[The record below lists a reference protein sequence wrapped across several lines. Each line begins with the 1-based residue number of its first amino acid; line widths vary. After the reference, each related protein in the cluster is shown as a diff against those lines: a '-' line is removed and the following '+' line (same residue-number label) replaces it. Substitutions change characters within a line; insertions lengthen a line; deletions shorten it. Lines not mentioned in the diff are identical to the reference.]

1 MRGGAAAAVPFCIL
15 GSMEV
20 PVVEMWRARLRELSA
35 RQMALIGALLLCGI
49 SGIAL
54 LWPDDTETLVTL
66 QQASAPPRAPEIA
79 GLSAAA
85 KRSPLRNPFSDA
97 HERAHEIPS
106 TIATAEQKNQTLPPN
121 TLPVPSPLPPTA
133 ALPPAPPPAPL
144 VLRGVVTGA
153 DGVRLAILARGAEG
167 AALGIGEVWQ
177 GYTLR
182 ALSDRSATLDSASGT
197 ITLTRE

>member
-1 MRGGAAAAVPFCIL
+1 MIETWRRYWAA
-15 GSMEV
+15 
-20 PVVEMWRARLRELSA
+20 LSA
-35 RQMALIGALLLCGI
+35 RQRALVGALLLCVLCGVYLLQGDSPQPVAI
-49 SGIAL
+49 VQHPDIA
-54 LWPDDTETLVTL
+54 PSPATEIT
-66 QQASAPPRAPEIA
+66 

-85 KRSPLRNPFSDA
+85 KRSSLRNPFSGT
-97 HERAHEIPS
+97 HERAHEVPS
-106 TIATAEQKNQTLPPN
+106 AITAAEQKGQTLPPDPS
-121 TLPVPSPLPPTA
+121 PVPSTPPTA
-133 ALPPAPPPAPL
+133 AVPPVPPPAPL

-153 DGVRLAILARGAEG
+153 DGVRIAILARGEEG

>member
-1 MRGGAAAAVPFCIL
+1 MIETWRRYWAA
-15 GSMEV
+15 
-20 PVVEMWRARLRELSA
+20 LSA
-35 RQMALIGALLLCGI
+35 RQRALVGALLLCAL
-49 SGIAL
+49 SGVYL
-54 LWPDDTETLVTL
+54 L
-66 QQASAPPRAPEIA
+66 QADSPQPVAIVQHNEKAPPATEIR

-85 KRSPLRNPFSDA
+85 KRPPLRNPFSDA
-97 HERAHEIPS
+97 HERAHEVS
-106 TIATAEQKNQTLPPN
+106 SATTVVEQKGQTLPPDPS
-121 TLPVPSPLPPTA
+121 PVPSTPPTA
-133 ALPPAPPPAPL
+133 AVPPVPPPAPL

-153 DGVRLAILARGAEG
+153 DGVRIAILARGEEG

>member
-1 MRGGAAAAVPFCIL
+1 MIETWRRYWAA
-15 GSMEV
+15 
-20 PVVEMWRARLRELSA
+20 LSA
-35 RQMALIGALLLCGI
+35 RQRALVGALLLCAL
-49 SGIAL
+49 SGVYL
-54 LWPDDTETLVTL
+54 L
-66 QQASAPPRAPEIA
+66 QADSPQPVAIVQHIEKAPPATEIR

-85 KRSPLRNPFSDA
+85 KRPPLRNPFSDA

-153 DGVRLAILARGAEG
+153 DGVRIAILARGEEG
-167 AALGIGEVWQ
+167 AALGIGEMWQ

>member
-1 MRGGAAAAVPFCIL
+1 MIETWRRCWAALSVRQ
-15 GSMEV
+15 
-20 PVVEMWRARLRELSA
+20 RALV
-35 RQMALIGALLLCGI
+35 GALLLCVLCGVY
-49 SGIAL
+49 L
-54 LWPDDTETLVTL
+54 LQTDSPQSVAIVQHIETK
-66 QQASAPPRAPEIA
+66 APPTTEIT

-97 HERAHEIPS
+97 HERAHEMPS
-106 TIATAEQKNQTLPPN
+106 ATTAVEQKGQTLPPN
-121 TLPVPSPLPPTA
+121 TSPVPPIPPTA
-133 ALPPAPPPAPL
+133 AVPPAPPFAPL

-153 DGVRLAILARGAEG
+153 DGVRIAILARGEEG

>member
-1 MRGGAAAAVPFCIL
+1 M
-15 GSMEV
+15 
-20 PVVEMWRARLRELSA
+20 VEMWRARLRELSA

-66 QQASAPPRAPEIA
+66 QQASAPPPAPEVA

-106 TIATAEQKNQTLPPN
+106 ATTAVEQKGQTLLPDPS
-121 TLPVPSPLPPTA
+121 PVPPPLPPTA

-167 AALGIGEVWQ
+167 AALGIGEVWK

>member
-1 MRGGAAAAVPFCIL
+1 MIETWRRYWAA
-15 GSMEV
+15 
-20 PVVEMWRARLRELSA
+20 LSA
-35 RQMALIGALLLCGI
+35 RQRALVGALLLCAL
-49 SGIAL
+49 SGVYL
-54 LWPDDTETLVTL
+54 LQADSPQPVTIVQHIETK
-66 QQASAPPRAPEIA
+66 APPATEIT

-97 HERAHEIPS
+97 HERAHEMPS
-106 TIATAEQKNQTLPPN
+106 ATTAVEQKGQTLPPN
-121 TLPVPSPLPPTA
+121 TSPVPPTPPTA
-133 ALPPAPPPAPL
+133 AVPPAQPPAPL
-144 VLRGVVTGA
+144 VLRGVVTGV
-153 DGVRLAILARGAEG
+153 DGVRIAILARGEEG